1 MSDTK
6 PKTRLIDVVGMSF
19 IPSYPDNLLRL
30 REICEKQSVTSL
42 GGGGDFGDDYE
53 PEKLPAVIIRNP
65 ENEFDANACEVHI
78 PALGRKGMVG
88 HVPRDLAARLAP
100 LMDAGVQVRGWVDFV
115 RIMPGKES
123 NPGLTIGIEVD
134 RSTTHQ
140 EEA

>member
-19 IPSYPDNLLRL
+19 VPSYPDNLLRL
-30 REICEKQSVTSL
+30 REICEKESIASL

-65 ENEFDANACEVHI
+65 ENEYDANACEVHV

-100 LMDAGVQVRGWVDFV
+100 LMDAGAQVRAWVDFV

-123 NPGLTIGIEVD
+123 NPGLTIGVEVD
-134 RSTTHQ
+134 RSTANQ